1 VTIALVD
8 DQALGQLLRGSAPRA
23 LTRRE
28 LATTGYWY
36 VRLCQAVLGAADRS
50 GVLSRPFVDL
60 PETMRDR
67 ALGAVLELPEQIAL
81 VSLRELAPQMGRLR
95 RRHALNVLGM
105 EVLAAAIRLE
115 AEVFLSA
122 PSPQLETA
130 LIAEDRRYRRLG

>member
-1 VTIALVD
+1 MD
-8 DQALGQLLRGSAPRA
+8 DQILGQVLRERPPKA
-23 LTRRE
+23 LRRRV

-36 VRLCQAVLGAADRS
+36 VRLCQAVLGAADRA

-60 PETMRDR
+60 PEPMRDR
-67 ALGAVLELPEQIAL
+67 ALAAVLELPEQIAL

-105 EVLAAAIRLE
+105 EVLAAALHLE

-122 PSPQLETA
+122 RSPQLEVA
-130 LIAEDRRYRRLG
+130 LPAEGVTHRMIH